1 MVNLLPEKKSHL
13 GMVSRP
19 PHDRIMDG
27 LPHYIYI
34 CQCSNDLRS
43 IGEKLM
49 AYDGFFS
56 GFRSRFTAET

>member
-34 CQCSNDLRS
+34 YANVPMICVV
-43 IGEKLM
+43 
-49 AYDGFFS
+49 S
-56 GFRSRFTAET
+56 GKN